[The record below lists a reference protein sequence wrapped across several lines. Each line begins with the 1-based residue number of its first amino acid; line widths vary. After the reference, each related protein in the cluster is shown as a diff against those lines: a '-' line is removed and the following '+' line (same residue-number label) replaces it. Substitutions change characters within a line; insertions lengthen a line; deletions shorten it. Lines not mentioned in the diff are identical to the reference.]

1 VSHHTPHRR
10 FPPRPSHQPG
20 RTTWLRLCFLLL
32 CATAAASAQALEV
45 KLAFLG
51 ETDSAA
57 HRGAMQGL
65 AEAQAQGEFLGLTY
79 SLNAIAPGSALPADT
94 SAVVVAA
101 PAATL
106 EAAVAAHTGVPVL
119 NAVLVEDALRRQCRP
134 NLFHTQASTEMRRD
148 AEAQWQKANPAGPAA
163 RAQVWHP
170 DFTRY
175 AAAQLNKRYRD
186 TFNEAMTDEAW
197 AGWAAVKLVSDTVAR
212 EQTAEAATL
221 LSALRGRLAFDGQ
234 KGVDLSFR
242 ADGQLR
248 QPLLLVV
255 DRALAGEA
263 PVRGVADI
271 EDLDSLGRIECQP

>member
-1 VSHHTPHRR
+1 VFHRTPHRQLH
-10 FPPRPSHQPG
+10 PHSSRPPG
-20 RTTWLRLCFLLL
+20 RVTWLRLFSLLL
-32 CATAAASAQALEV
+32 CASVAASAQALEV

-57 HRGAMQGL
+57 HRGALQGL

-79 SLNAIAPGSALPADT
+79 ALEAIDPETALPAGT
-94 SAVVVAA
+94 SALVVAA

-106 EAAVAAHTGVPVL
+106 EGAVAAHRGVPVL

-134 NLFHTQASTEMRRD
+134 NLFHTQASTEMRAD
-148 AEAQWQKANPAGPAA
+148 AEAQWQKANPEGPAA

-186 TFNEAMTDEAW
+186 TFKEAMTDEAW

-221 LSALRGRLAFDGQ
+221 LSALRERLAFDGQ

-255 DRALAGEA
+255 DGALAGEA

-271 EDLDSLGRIECQP
+271 EDLDSLGRVECQP

>member
-1 VSHHTPHRR
+1 M
-10 FPPRPSHQPG
+10 
-20 RTTWLRLCFLLL
+20 TWLRLSCLLL
-32 CATAAASAQALEV
+32 CGTVAASAQALDV

-57 HRGAMQGL
+57 HRGALQGL
-65 AEAQAQGEFLGLTY
+65 AEAQAQGEFIALTY
-79 SLNAIAPGSALPADT
+79 SLDAIAPGSALPAGT

-106 EAAVAAHTGVPVL
+106 QAAVATHTGVPVL
-119 NAVLVEDALRRQCRP
+119 NAALMDDSLRRQCRP
-134 NLFHTQASTEMRRD
+134 NLFHTQASAEMRAD
-148 AEAQWQKANPAGPAA
+148 AEAQWQKANPEGPAA
-163 RAQVWHP
+163 RAQAWHP

-186 TFNEAMTDEAW
+186 TFKEAMTDEAW
-197 AGWAAVKLVSDTVAR
+197 AGWAAVKLISDTVAR
-212 EQTAEAATL
+212 EQTADAATL
-221 LSALRGRLAFDGQ
+221 LTALRERLAFDGQ

-255 DRALAGEA
+255 DGALAGEA

-271 EDLDSLGRIECQP
+271 EDLDSLGHVECQP